1 MNTLKTTLGGAMAL
15 ALSAGAMASDF
26 NVEIGGSYVDF
37 DFTKG
42 YGADA
47 TVFFQPVSIQQGPF
61 AEAPFI
67 NRASNLGAAYLRQK
81 DGDFDVYT
89 LGGEF
94 YIDDLYIAANYSR
107 FSNGFSLNDYGVRLG
122 YMVAD
127 NTRVT
132 VGYNRQELPFGFDID
147 RYTVGAKHLM
157 LLTADTALSLEA
169 DIGIADADK
178 NRFTYDL
185 AADYYLTR
193 SFSLGA
199 RYSGIGSDDQWGVGT
214 RFFFTPRFSAGAEYT
229 RDSGDD
235 IFALRLAARF

>member
-1 MNTLKTTLGGAMAL
+1 MNTLKTTLGGAIAL
-15 ALSAGAMASDF
+15 AFSAGAMASDF
-26 NVEIGGSYVDF
+26 NVEIGGQYVDF

-42 YGADA
+42 YGADV

-67 NRASNLGAAYLRQK
+67 NRASNLDVAYLREE
-81 DGDFDVYT
+81 DGNFDIYNV
-89 LGGEF
+89 GGEF
-94 YIDDLYIAANYSR
+94 YVDDVYVAASYSR
-107 FSNGFSLNDYGVRLG
+107 FSNGFSLDDYSMRLG
-122 YMVAD
+122 YMLAD

-132 VGYNRQELPFGFDID
+132 VGYDRQDMPFGSNIDI
-147 RYTVGAKHLM
+147 YTVGFKQLT
-157 LLTADTALSLEA
+157 LLSADTALNLEA

-178 NRFTYDL
+178 SRFAYNVS
-185 AADYYLTR
+185 ADYYLTR

-199 RYSGIGSDDQWGVGT
+199 RYSGVGSDDQWGVGT